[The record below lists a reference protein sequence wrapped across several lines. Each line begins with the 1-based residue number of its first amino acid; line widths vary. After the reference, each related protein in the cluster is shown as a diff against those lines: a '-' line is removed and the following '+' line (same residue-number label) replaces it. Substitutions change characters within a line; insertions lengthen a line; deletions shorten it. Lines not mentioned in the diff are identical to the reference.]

1 MLNRLVA
8 EDHRPALERQAEEH
22 HRPERASARGS
33 ASSGPRGA
41 LATAQDRDNTQ
52 AEPRGKFSCVV
63 TQHAA
68 PDRFLSGEAARWAEC
83 IKVAPPRQ
91 RNHTEVE
98 QAYED
103 FTLRFDNFK

>member
-1 MLNRLVA
+1 MDLRLKQ
-8 EDHRPALERQAEEH
+8 LETPTRCFQRT
-22 HRPERASARGS
+22 HRPEQASARGS
-33 ASSGPRGA
+33 ASSDPRGA
-41 LATAQDRDNTQ
+41 LITAQDRDYTQ

-63 TQHAA
+63 THHAA

-91 RNHTEVE
+91 RDHTELE